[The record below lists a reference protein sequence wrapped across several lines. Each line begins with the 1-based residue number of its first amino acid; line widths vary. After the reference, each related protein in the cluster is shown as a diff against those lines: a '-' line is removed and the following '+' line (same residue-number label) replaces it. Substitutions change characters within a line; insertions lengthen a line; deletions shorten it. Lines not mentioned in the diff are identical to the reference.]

1 MSAGIN
7 CTPSRIIGWF
17 TDSEKCI
24 MHKNTTPLEVVH
36 RNLTS
41 DQIDELEE
49 LGLKRF
55 SQVPLI

>member
-1 MSAGIN
+1 MSSGIN

-24 MHKNTTPLEVVH
+24 MYGNTTELEVVH

-41 DQIDELEE
+41 DQLDELME
-49 LGLKRF
+49 LGLARANQAGK
-55 SQVPLI
+55 

>member
-1 MSAGIN
+1 MSDGVN

-24 MHKNTTPLEVVH
+24 MHGNITELEVIH

-41 DQIDELEE
+41 DQLDELIE
-49 LGLKRF
+49 LGLARANQAGK
-55 SQVPLI
+55 

>member
-1 MSAGIN
+1 MSDGVN
-7 CTPSRIIGWF
+7 CTPGRIIGWF

-41 DQIDELEE
+41 DQLDELME
-49 LGLKRF
+49 LGLARANQAGK
-55 SQVPLI
+55 

>member
-1 MSAGIN
+1 MITGIN

-41 DQIDELEE
+41 DQLDELIEI
-49 LGLKRF
+49 GQKRDH
-55 SQVPLI
+55 V

>member
-1 MSAGIN
+1 MSDGVN

-17 TDSEKCI
+17 TDGEKCI

-41 DQIDELEE
+41 DQLDELME
-49 LGLKRF
+49 LGLARANQAGK
-55 SQVPLI
+55 

>member
-1 MSAGIN
+1 MGDGVN
-7 CTPSRIIGWF
+7 CTPGRIIGWF

-41 DQIDELEE
+41 DQLDELME
-49 LGLKRF
+49 LGLARANQAGK
-55 SQVPLI
+55 